1 MATMV
6 AVIPLD
12 TNNYGAYTSRKGMA
26 HMILYTVQK
35 CFVMMTKNYV
45 TGLCVYCTG
54 IYHRHRVLPVIQA
67 KVYCEA
73 FYHVTQAVPAYI

>member
-1 MATMV
+1 MV
-6 AVIPLD
+6 PTLLAKAWHISFYIQCK
-12 TNNYGAYTSRKGMA
+12 NA
-26 HMILYTVQK
+26 
-35 CFVMMTKNYV
+35 FVMMTKNYV

-54 IYHRHRVLPVIQA
+54 IYHRRRVLPVIQA